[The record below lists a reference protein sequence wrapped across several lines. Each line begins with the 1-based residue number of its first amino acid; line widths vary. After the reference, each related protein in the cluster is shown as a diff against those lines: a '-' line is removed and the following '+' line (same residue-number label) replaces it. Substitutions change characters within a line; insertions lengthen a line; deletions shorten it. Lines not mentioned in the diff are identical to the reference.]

1 MIDDE
6 KHNLSYGKIIVK
18 KWIPHILWAILAV
31 MGAYNSGN
39 IKNYFS
45 EETSFYN
52 DRRAYWKDYTNHLSS
67 LRLEVWQM
75 SQLCDN
81 NTMNRQDQK
90 DAIIKSQFDIQ
101 RYKISFA
108 KIAFNLGIYFPN
120 TTTTDSKITE
130 YIANLSPTCAT
141 ATSQAQY
148 LLDYERSIV
157 DAMLPVVYGF
167 NPKTS
172 ELKKVEKAIL

>member
-52 DRRAYWKDYTNHLSS
+52 DRRAYWKDYTNNLSN

-75 SQLCDN
+75 SKICEN
-81 NTMNRQDQK
+81 NTIDKKDQK
-90 DAIIKSQFDIQ
+90 DAIIRSQLDIQ
-101 RYKISFA
+101 KYIIAFA
-108 KIAFNLGIYFPN
+108 KTAFNIDVYFPSIAP
-120 TTTTDSKITE
+120 TDYKFIESIS
-130 YIANLSPTCAT
+130 NLNPTCQT
-141 ATSQAQY
+141 AARNAKH
-148 LLDYERSIV
+148 LLDHERNIV
-157 DAMLPVVYGF
+157 DAMFLVVYGF
-167 NPKTS
+167 NSKTS
-172 ELKKVEKAIL
+172 GAKQIEKTIF